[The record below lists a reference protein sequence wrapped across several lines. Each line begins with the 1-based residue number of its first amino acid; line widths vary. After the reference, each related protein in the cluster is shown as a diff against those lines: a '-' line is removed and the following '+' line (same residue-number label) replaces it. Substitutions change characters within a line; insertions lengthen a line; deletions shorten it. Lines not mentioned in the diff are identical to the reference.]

1 MIRGALLAALV
12 ATPALAA
19 DPYDALKAMDGH
31 WRVTTGSGR
40 IETVDNACSRTGL
53 FFVCE
58 ETVQGKPAALV
69 VFRPKG
75 GREDRGDRE
84 GGKLAYQ
91 VQTLTAGGDRPGP
104 WKDLVIDGTTWT
116 ISDAEHQGGRKT
128 RTVITHSGPDYMH
141 VEVQTEGKEDTWT
154 PISSESFT
162 RR

>member
-1 MIRGALLAALV
+1 MIRAAALSLLI

-19 DPYDALKAMDGH
+19 DPYDALTAMDGH

-40 IETVDNACSRTGL
+40 TETVDNACSRTGL

-69 VFRPKG
+69 VFRPK
-75 GREDRGDRE
+75 DRE
-84 GGKLAYQ
+84 EGKLAYR

-104 WKDLVIDGTTWT
+104 WQDLVIDGTTWT
-116 ISDAEHQGGRKT
+116 ISAADHQPGRKT
-128 RTVITHSGPDYMH
+128 RTVVTHSGPDFMR
-141 VEVQTEGKEDTWT
+141 VEVQSEGKDETWST
-154 PISSESFT
+154 VSTESFV

>member
-1 MIRGALLAALV
+1 MIPLASLIV
-12 ATPALAA
+12 LMAA
-19 DPYDALKAMDGH
+19 SASTADSYEPLKAMDGH

-40 IETVDNACSRTGL
+40 TENVDNACSRTGL

-58 ETVQGKPAALV
+58 ETVEGKPAALI
-69 VFRPKG
+69 VFRPK
-75 GREDRGDRE
+75 DRE
-84 GGKLAYQ
+84 ESKLAYR

-116 ISDAEHQGGRKT
+116 YSDSEHQAGHKT

-141 VEVQTEGKEDTWT
+141 VEVEAAGKDDTWT
-154 PISSESFT
+154 SVSTESFV

>member
-1 MIRGALLAALV
+1 MIRWALLVVLV
-12 ATPALAA
+12 STPAIAA

-40 IETVDNACSRTGL
+40 VEDVDNACSRTGL

-58 ETVQGKPAALV
+58 ETVQGKPTALV
-69 VFRPKG
+69 VFRP
-75 GREDRGDRE
+75 RDRQE
-84 GGKLAYQ
+84 GKLAYR

-104 WKDLVIDGTTWT
+104 WRDLVIDGTDWT
-116 ISDAEHQGGRKT
+116 ISDAGSQGGRKT

-141 VEVQTEGKEDTWT
+141 VEVQAEGKNETWVPVST
-154 PISSESFT
+154 ESFA